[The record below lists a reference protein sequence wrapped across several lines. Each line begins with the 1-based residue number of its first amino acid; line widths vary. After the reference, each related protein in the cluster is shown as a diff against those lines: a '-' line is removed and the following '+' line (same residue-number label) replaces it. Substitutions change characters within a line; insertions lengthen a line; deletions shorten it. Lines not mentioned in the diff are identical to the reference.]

1 MSIKEEAPYNL
12 QPLCCW
18 TAKNS
23 VDRSP
28 SRICNFQQFLCV
40 SFLSG
45 SSCETLLMIVVVM
58 ARMLLGLVVL
68 MATLTTQAAASV
80 RSERQADLIRN
91 QLLKDLG
98 MEAAPDTTK
107 VRKIQDY
114 VNLNTEGLEGVKM
127 IGPNS
132 QQKF

>member
-1 MSIKEEAPYNL
+1 
-12 QPLCCW
+12 
-18 TAKNS
+18 
-23 VDRSP
+23 
-28 SRICNFQQFLCV
+28 
-40 SFLSG
+40 
-45 SSCETLLMIVVVM
+45 MIVVVM
-58 ARMLLGLVVL
+58 ARMVLGLVML

-107 VRKIQDY
+107 VRKIRDY
-114 VNLNTEGLEGVKM
+114 VNLNNEGLEGVKL

-132 QQKF
+132 QH